1 MSVFRWGNPDAFQL
15 LWLVVVIFAL
25 NFWLSK
31 QTTKKWPS
39 FLKANKQSIF
49 LKRLRFLLQLAS
61 LTLFIFA
68 LARPQSGQST
78 QKIKSEGVEMVLVV
92 DVSNSMLA
100 EDVKPSRLEMT
111 KKELERFVQNLSGDR
126 VGLVAFAGSAVTLS
140 PLTPDRGALQ
150 MFINSLSPEA
160 VSTQGTAFRK
170 ALDEAENLLLRGGT
184 EEDNTSK
191 ATKVVVLIS
200 DGEDQEEGAIRK
212 AEELAKK
219 GVVIYT
225 ITVGTE
231 KGAPV
236 PMRDDRGQLAGYKK
250 DEKGQVVLSRSVG
263 ESLQKLASIGHGK
276 SYHMVLGG
284 NTMKT
289 LRTDID
295 ALQKAQFESMDFVQ
309 YEERFQLFVLMGL
322 ILGLLSLVFSDRM
335 FWEKTSV
342 ILVGGFLLATPSAN
356 ATSLEAW
363 FNNRAGVNAL
373 KENQSSLAYQ
383 KFLETLK
390 SESLSPEVHLNLGLY
405 FESVENYDEALKAY
419 EVAEQ
424 LAKTS
429 EEKFYSLFNQG
440 SVAAKKQDIDRA
452 LKAYQGALD
461 IYPES
466 AEVKKNIELLWQQS
480 QGKGKGKNKDDK
492 NQDKNNQDQN
502 KDQQGKGDKDQK
514 DQKDPKDNKDQK
526 DKKDQPKPNNQQFK
540 SQQLSQEDVKKIL
553 EELKNQ
559 EQAIRAKEYERGKK
573 ENPKGK
579 DW

>member
-1 MSVFRWGNPDAFQL
+1 MNVFRWGNPEAFQL
-15 LWLVVVIFAL
+15 LWLVAIIFAL
-25 NFWLSK
+25 NFWLAK
-31 QTTKKWPS
+31 QTLKKWPQ
-39 FLKANKQSIF
+39 FLKANKQSLF
-49 LKRLRFLLQLAS
+49 LKRLRFLLQLAA
-61 LTLFIFA
+61 LTLFILA

-78 QKIKSEGVEMVLVV
+78 QKIKSEGVELALVV

-100 EDVKPSRLEMT
+100 EDVKPSRLELT
-111 KKELERFVQNLSGDR
+111 KKELERFIQNLSGDR

-150 MFINSLSPEA
+150 MFIDSLSPEA
-160 VSTQGTAFRK
+160 VSTQGTNFRK
-170 ALDEAENLLLRGGT
+170 ALDEAEGLLLRGGT

-191 ATKVVVLIS
+191 ATRVIVLIS

-212 AEELAKK
+212 AEELAKR

-236 PMRDDRGQLAGYKK
+236 PVRDDRGNLAGYKK
-250 DEKGQVVLSRSVG
+250 DDKGQVVLSRSVG
-263 ESLQKLASIGHGK
+263 DSLQKLASIGKGK

-284 NTMKT
+284 NTMQA
-289 LRTDID
+289 LRSDID

-309 YEERFQLFVLMGL
+309 YEERFQIFLFLGL

-335 FWEKTSV
+335 FWEKVMVVMVS
-342 ILVGGFLLATPSAN
+342 GWLLTTPSAE
-356 ATSLEAW
+356 AASLEAW
-363 FNNRAGVNAL
+363 LSNREGVKAL
-373 KENQSSLAYQ
+373 EEKQNSLAYQ

-390 SESLSPEVHLNLGLY
+390 SESLSPEVHLNLGIY
-405 FESVENYDEALKAY
+405 FEVMENFDEALKAY
-419 EVAEQ
+419 EVAEKMS
-424 LAKTS
+424 KTP
-429 EEKFYSLFNQG
+429 EQKFYSLFNQG
-440 SVAAKKQDIDRA
+440 SVAAKKKDIDRA

-466 AEVKKNIELLWQQS
+466 MEAKKNIELLWQQGGG
-480 QGKGKGKNKDDK
+480 QGQGSDKNKDQNKDK
-492 NQDKNNQDQN
+492 NQNQDQNQQN
-502 KDQQGKGDKDQK
+502 KDQQKQKDPKDQK
-514 DQKDPKDNKDQK
+514 DQKDQK
-526 DKKDQPKPNNQQFK
+526 KEQPKPQPQQFK

>member
-1 MSVFRWGNPDAFQL
+1 MNVFRWGHPEAFQL

-25 NFWLSK
+25 NFWLTK
-31 QTTKKWPS
+31 QTLKKWPH
-39 FLKANKQSIF
+39 FLKANKQSLF
-49 LKRLRFLLQLAS
+49 LKRLRFLLQLAC
-61 LTLFIFA
+61 LTLFILA

-78 QKIKSEGVEMVLVV
+78 QKIKSEGVELALVV

-100 EDVKPSRLEMT
+100 EDVKPSRLELT
-111 KKELERFVQNLSGDR
+111 KKELERFIQNLSGDR

-150 MFINSLSPEA
+150 MFIDSLSPEA

-170 ALDEAENLLLRGGT
+170 ALDEAEGLLLRGGT

-191 ATKVVVLIS
+191 ATKVIVLIS
-200 DGEDQEEGAIRK
+200 DGEDQEEGAIKK

-225 ITVGTE
+225 IAVGTE

-236 PMRDDRGQLAGYKK
+236 PVRDDRGQLAGYKK

-263 ESLQKLASIGHGK
+263 DSLQKLASIGKGK

-289 LRTDID
+289 LRSDID

-309 YEERFQLFVLMGL
+309 YEERFQLFLFLGL
-322 ILGLLSLVFSDRM
+322 ILGLLSLLFSDRM
-335 FWEKTSV
+335 FWEKV
-342 ILVGGFLLATPSAN
+342 IVVLVGGLALSTPPAGAS
-356 ATSLEAW
+356 SLEAW
-363 FNNRAGVNAL
+363 LSNREGVNAL
-373 KENQSSLAYQ
+373 TDKQNSLAYQ

-405 FESVENYDEALKAY
+405 FEVMENFDEALKAY
-419 EVAEQ
+419 EVAEKMS
-424 LAKTS
+424 KTP
-429 EEKFYSLFNQG
+429 EQKFYSLFNQG
-440 SVAAKKQDIDRA
+440 SAAAKKKDIDRA

-461 IYPES
+461 LHPQSE
-466 AEVKKNIELLWQQS
+466 EVKKNIELLWQQGGGQG
-480 QGKGKGKNKDDK
+480 QGKDKDKDKDQNKDQK
-492 NQDKNNQDQN
+492 QDQN
-502 KDQQGKGDKDQK
+502 KDQQQQPKDSKDQK
-514 DQKDPKDNKDQK
+514 DQK
-526 DKKDQPKPNNQQFK
+526 KDQPQQNNPKQFK
-540 SQQLSQEDVKKIL
+540 SQQLSQEDVKRIL